1 MTLFRIKMFVLT
13 VIVTLATMGCSE
25 PEIDSV
31 ASSPETSDVEV
42 VQSVDLSEA
51 RARRLMENYTAAF
64 EAAWA
69 ANDAKALAALYAED
83 AVRVS
88 SAEQLPAYGRA
99 AIEAVHAA
107 SFGAENADSI
117 LTTTTEIARFLSP
130 TIVMAAG
137 TYEAKDQDGQVSMRG
152 LWSNAWRVEDES
164 LLMLLE
170 SAGDVVPGGME
181 ADSLAAGQQVAEA
194 YTGFGEELL
203 NQGVDAYVINSNS
216 GNFAGVA
223 DLFESDGIQ
232 VVSANERIVVGK
244 SEILQALSGGA
255 VPGVSLEAWGYGYQE
270 IGDGY
275 AIGWGAYRQT
285 DAEDRVVLFGH
296 WGNIWSITD
305 QGLMLVS
312 ERAGPYSGG

>member
-13 VIVTLATMGCSE
+13 VIATLATTGCSE
-25 PEIDSV
+25 PEMDSV
-31 ASSPETSDVEV
+31 ASSPETSDFEV

-203 NQGVDAYVINSNS
+203 NQGVAAYVINSNS

-223 DLFESDGIQ
+223 DLFQSDGIQ